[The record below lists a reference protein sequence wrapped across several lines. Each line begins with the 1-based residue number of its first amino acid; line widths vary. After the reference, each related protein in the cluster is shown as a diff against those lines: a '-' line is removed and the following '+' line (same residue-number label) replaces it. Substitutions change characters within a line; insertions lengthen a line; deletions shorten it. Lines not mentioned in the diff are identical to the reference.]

1 MAGTN
6 KRTQQCSACIL
17 AADEAGHPSGHYA
30 NNQALHTA
38 PGHQATTPRF
48 TAATQTYSGPAF
60 GVVLA
65 CSAPGAVLGSRG
77 PLSAGTWQLPNW
89 ASRDVKHTTHAEHA
103 TASEAMDRR
112 RRDNVD
118 KSSFYMG
125 HTGLGSRSCDHGTFE
140 AAVLVQQQA
149 MQLTSERQQ
158 IIIIIIRSRVG
169 W

>member
-1 MAGTN
+1 MIALSN
-6 KRTQQCSACIL
+6 AELADRQQARQVIQV
-17 AADEAGHPSGHYA
+17 DTMPTH
-30 NNQALHTA
+30 QALDTT

-48 TAATQTYSGPAF
+48 TAATQTYNSPAF

-65 CSAPGAVLGSRG
+65 CSAPGDVLGSRG

-112 RRDNVD
+112 RRGDVD
-118 KSSFYMG
+118 KSSCDMG
-125 HTGLGSRSCDHGTFE
+125 QTGLGSRSCDHGTFGSRFG
-140 AAVLVQQQA
+140 AAAGDAADFGTAADHHHHHV
-149 MQLTSERQQ
+149 
-158 IIIIIIRSRVG
+158 IRSRVG